1 MRNPALNPPNSKLDA
16 TKSGAEPTPAPTIP
30 ATSIPMLDLRA
41 EFAEIEGEVRAALE
55 EVLVAQ
61 QFILGPQVG
70 AFEQELAEYSGR
82 RLGVGVASG
91 TDALILSLRACG
103 VRPGDEVIVPTF
115 TFVATAGAVSALGA
129 RPVFADSEPET
140 LNIDPDSVE
149 SHVTSRTKAI
159 IAVHL
164 YGLGADLA
172 PLMEIASRHNVAL
185 IEDNAQSLGGT
196 YQGRKLGSFGTLATT
211 SFYPSKN
218 LGAFG
223 DGGMILTDSE
233 QIATRLAR
241 LRNHG
246 QNGRYVSSEP
256 GWNSRLDEM
265 QAAVLRIKLRHL
277 ERSIAARRAHAE
289 RYTKRFRGLP
299 GVRTPQA
306 PAGREHSYYL
316 YTLRIASDTSKA
328 GAAKLSSR
336 CDRVAERLTECGIAS
351 AVFYPVP
358 LHLQPL
364 YAALGG
370 KPGDLPVAE
379 RAAHEVLSLPL
390 YPSMTADQID
400 CVAGHVEEV
409 LRK

>member
-1 MRNPALNPPNSKLDA
+1 VRNPALNPPNPNLDA
-16 TKSGAEPTPAPTIP
+16 MKSGAESMPAPTIP

-41 EFAEIEGEVRAALE
+41 EFAEMESEVRTALD

-61 QFILGPQVG
+61 QFILGPQVA

-91 TDALILSLRACG
+91 TDALILGLRACG

-196 YQGRKLGSFGTLATT
+196 YQGRKLGSFGTVATT

-233 QIATRLAR
+233 QIAARLAR

-246 QNGRYVSSEP
+246 QSGRYVSSEP

-265 QAAVLRIKLRHL
+265 QAAVLRVKLRYL

-328 GAAKLSSR
+328 GAATLSSR

-370 KPGDLPVAE
+370 RPGDLPVAE

-400 CVAGHVEEV
+400 CVAGHVEEA

>member
-1 MRNPALNPPNSKLDA
+1 VLNPPLNPPNPKFDA
-16 TKSGAEPTPAPTIP
+16 TKLQAEPTAAPAFP
-30 ATSIPMLDLRA
+30 AISIPMLDLRA
-41 EFAEIEGEVRAALE
+41 EFAEIEREVRTALD

-61 QFILGPQVG
+61 QFVLGAQLD
-70 AFEQELAEYSGR
+70 AFEQELAQYAER
-82 RLGVGVASG
+82 RFGLGVASG
-91 TDALILSLRACG
+91 TDALILGLRACG

-149 SHVTSRTKAI
+149 SHITSRTKAI
-159 IAVHL
+159 VAVHL

-172 PLMEIASRHNVAL
+172 PLIEIASRHSVPL

-196 YQGRKLGSFGTLATT
+196 YRGRKLGSFGTVATT

-246 QNGRYVSSEP
+246 QSGRYVSSEP

-265 QAAVLRIKLRHL
+265 QAAVLRVKLRYL

-289 RYTKRFRGLP
+289 RYTKRFHGLP

-316 YTLRIASDTSKA
+316 YTLRISSDTSKA

-336 CDRVAERLTECGIAS
+336 CDRVAQRLTACGIAS

-390 YPSMTADQID
+390 YPSMTAEQID
-400 CVAGHVEEV
+400 GVADRVEEA

>member
-1 MRNPALNPPNSKLDA
+1 MRNPALNPPNSKLHA
-16 TKSGAEPTPAPTIP
+16 THVGAEPTPAPTIP
-30 ATSIPMLDLRA
+30 APSIPMLDLRA
-41 EFAEIEGEVRAALE
+41 EFAEIEGEVRTALE

-82 RLGVGVASG
+82 RLGVGVESG

-233 QIATRLAR
+233 QLATRLAR

>member
-1 MRNPALNPPNSKLDA
+1 VRNPALNPPNSKLDA

>member
-30 ATSIPMLDLRA
+30 APSIPMLDLRA
-41 EFAEIEGEVRAALE
+41 EFAEIEGEVRTALE

>member
-1 MRNPALNPPNSKLDA
+1 
-16 TKSGAEPTPAPTIP
+16 
-30 ATSIPMLDLRA
+30 MLDLRA
-41 EFAEIEGEVRAALE
+41 EFAEMESEVRAALD

-61 QFILGPQVG
+61 QFILGLQVG
-70 AFEQELAEYSGR
+70 AFEQELAEYAGR
-82 RLGVGVASG
+82 RFGVGVASG
-91 TDALILSLRACG
+91 TDALILGLRACG
-103 VRPGDEVIVPTF
+103 VGPGDEVIVPTF

-129 RPVFADSEPET
+129 RPVFADSEAET
-140 LNIDPDSVE
+140 LNIDPGSVE

-172 PLMEIASRHNVAL
+172 PLMEIASRHSVAL

-196 YQGRKLGSFGTLATT
+196 YQGRKLGSFGTVATT

-265 QAAVLRIKLRHL
+265 QAAVLRIKLRYL

-336 CDRVAERLTECGIAS
+336 CDRVAQRLTESGIAS

-379 RAAHEVLSLPL
+379 RAAYEVLSLPL